1 MNADLIMHIVAME
14 QLTVSYT
21 NYRGETA
28 NRIIKPMSIYYGSTE
43 WHKEPQ
49 WLVNVWD
56 VEKQAARTFALKDM
70 KPV

>member
-28 NRIIKPMSIYYGSTE
+28 DRTIKPMSIYYGSTE